1 MKKHSR
7 NILLLLLFIGAII
20 ALRLSGVGDLLTL
33 ENLQKNRD
41 ALVAYVRGHGPSSI
55 ALYILIYTAAIA
67 LNLPGG
73 AVLTLAGGFLFGTLP
88 AVLYV
93 NIGATAGAVLAFL
106 SARYLLGA
114 RLQETYRD
122 RLEKFN
128 REMERN
134 GTRYL
139 LTLRLIPVFP
149 FFVVNFLAGLTQ
161 VPLSTFSWTT
171 SLGIIPG
178 TAVFAYAGHQLEQ
191 AHSVSDI
198 FTGRVLL
205 AFLILAAFTLAPA
218 IINRFRRRSSLPR
231 SS

>member
-7 NILLLLLFIGAII
+7 NMVLLLLLIGVII
-20 ALRLSGVGDLLTL
+20 ALRLGGVGDLLTF

-41 ALVAYVRGHGPSSI
+41 ALLAYVREHGRSSI
-55 ALYILIYTAAIA
+55 AFYILVYIAAIA

-93 NIGATAGAVLAFL
+93 NLGATSGAVLAFL

-149 FFVVNFLAGLTQ
+149 FFVVNFLAGLTR
-161 VPLSTFSWTT
+161 VPLGTFSWTT

-191 AHSVSDI
+191 VRSISDI
-198 FTGRVLL
+198 FTGKVLS

-218 IINRFRRRSSLPR
+218 IISKIRRRSSSP
-231 SS
+231 SSS

>member
-7 NILLLLLFIGAII
+7 NVVLLLLFIGAII
-20 ALRLSGVGDLLTL
+20 ALRLSGVGDILTF

-41 ALVAYVRGHGPSSI
+41 ALLAYVRGHGFSSI
-55 ALYILIYTAAIA
+55 ALYILVYTAAIA

-73 AVLTLAGGFLFGTLP
+73 AVLTMAGGYLFGTLP

-93 NIGATAGAVLAFL
+93 NVGATAGAMLAFL

-114 RLQETYRD
+114 RLQERYRD
-122 RLEKFN
+122 RLAKFN
-128 REMERN
+128 DEMKRN

-149 FFVVNFLAGLTQ
+149 FFVVNFLAGLTR
-161 VPLSTFSWTT
+161 VPLGTFAWTT

-178 TAVFAYAGHQLEQ
+178 TAVFAYAGHQLEYVR
-191 AHSVSDI
+191 SISDI
-198 FTGRVLL
+198 FTGKVLS

-218 IINRFRRRSSLPR
+218 IIDRFRHRPSPPTSS
-231 SS
+231 

>member
-7 NILLLLLFIGAII
+7 NMLLLLLFIAVVI
-20 ALRLSGVGDLLTL
+20 ALRLSGVVDILTF

-41 ALVAYVRGHGPSSI
+41 ALLSSVRDNGLSSI
-55 ALYILIYTAAIA
+55 AVYILVYTAAIA

-93 NIGATAGAVLAFL
+93 NLGATAGAVLAFL
-106 SARYLLGA
+106 SARYLLGD
-114 RLQETYRD
+114 RLQERYRD
-122 RLEKFN
+122 RLAKFN
-128 REMERN
+128 DEMARN

-149 FFVVNFLAGLTQ
+149 FFVVNFLAGLTR

-178 TAVFAYAGHQLEQ
+178 TAVFAYAGHQLEHV
-191 AHSVSDI
+191 HSISDI
-198 FTGRVLL
+198 FTGKVLS
-205 AFLILAAFTLAPA
+205 AFLVLAAFTVAPA
-218 IINRFRRRSSLPR
+218 IISRLRKRGAPPPPA
-231 SS
+231 

>member
-7 NILLLLLFIGAII
+7 NVVLLLLFIGAMV
-20 ALRLSGVGDLLTL
+20 ALRLSGVGDLLTF

-41 ALVAYVRGHGPSSI
+41 ALLAYVRGHDLSSI
-55 ALYILIYTAAIA
+55 ALYILVYTAAIA

-93 NIGATAGAVLAFL
+93 NLGATTGAVLAFL

-122 RLEKFN
+122 RLAKFN
-128 REMERN
+128 REMARN

-161 VPLSTFSWTT
+161 VPLGTFSWTT

-178 TAVFAYAGHQLEQ
+178 TAVFAYAGHQLE
-191 AHSVSDI
+191 HIRSISDI
-198 FTGRVLL
+198 FTGKVLS
-205 AFLILAAFTLAPA
+205 AFLLLAAFALAPA
-218 IINRFRRRSSLPR
+218 IIDRFRNRSSSPP
-231 SS
+231 SA

>member
-1 MKKHSR
+1 MKKHAR
-7 NILLLLLFIGAII
+7 NMVLLLLLIGAII
-20 ALRLSGVGDLLTL
+20 ALRMSGVGDLLTF

-41 ALVAYVRGHGPSSI
+41 ALLTYVRGHGLTSV
-55 ALYILIYTAAIA
+55 ALYILVYTAAIA

-93 NIGATAGAVLAFL
+93 NVGATAGAMLAFL

-128 REMERN
+128 DEMERN
-134 GTRYL
+134 GARYL

-149 FFVVNFLAGLTQ
+149 FFVVNFLAGLTR
-161 VPLSTFSWTT
+161 VPFGTFSWTT

-178 TAVFAYAGHQLEQ
+178 TAVFAYAGHQLE
-191 AHSVSDI
+191 HVRSISDI
-198 FTGRVLL
+198 FTGNVLSAFLLL
-205 AFLILAAFTLAPA
+205 AALTLAPA
-218 IINRFRRRSSLPR
+218 IINRFRHRSSSPP

>member
-1 MKKHSR
+1 MTKQAR
-7 NILLLLLFIGAII
+7 NILLLLLLMGVII
-20 ALRLSGVGDLLTL
+20 ALRLSSVGDLLTF

-41 ALVAYVRGHGPSSI
+41 ALLDYVRGHGLSSL

-93 NIGATAGAVLAFL
+93 NIGATTGAVLAFL

-128 REMERN
+128 REMARN

-178 TAVFAYAGHQLEQ
+178 TAVFAYAGHQLE
-191 AHSVSDI
+191 HVRSISDI
-198 FTGRVLL
+198 FTGKVLS
-205 AFLILAAFTLAPA
+205 AFLLLAAFALAPA
-218 IINRFRRRSSLPR
+218 IIDRFRNRPSSPP
-231 SS
+231 SP

>member
-7 NILLLLLFIGAII
+7 NVVLLLLFIGAMV
-20 ALRLSGVGDLLTL
+20 ALRLSGVGDLLTF

-41 ALVAYVRGHGPSSI
+41 ALLAYVRGHDLSSI
-55 ALYILIYTAAIA
+55 ALYILVYTAAIA

-93 NIGATAGAVLAFL
+93 NLGATTGAVLAFL

-122 RLEKFN
+122 RLAKFN
-128 REMERN
+128 REMARN

-161 VPLSTFSWTT
+161 VPLGTFSWTT

-178 TAVFAYAGHQLEQ
+178 TAVFAYAGHQLE
-191 AHSVSDI
+191 HVRSISDI
-198 FTGRVLL
+198 FTGKVLS
-205 AFLILAAFTLAPA
+205 AFLLLAAFALAPA
-218 IINRFRRRSSLPR
+218 IIDRFRNRSSSPP
-231 SS
+231 SA

>member
-7 NILLLLLFIGAII
+7 NVVLLLLFIGAMV
-20 ALRLSGVGDLLTL
+20 ALRLSGVGDLLTF

-41 ALVAYVRGHGPSSI
+41 ALLAYVRGHDLSSI
-55 ALYILIYTAAIA
+55 ALYILVYTAAIA
-67 LNLPGG
+67 LNLPAG
-73 AVLTLAGGFLFGTLP
+73 AVLTLAAGFLFGTLP

-93 NIGATAGAVLAFL
+93 NLGATTGAVLAFL

-122 RLEKFN
+122 RLAKFN
-128 REMERN
+128 REMARN

-161 VPLSTFSWTT
+161 VPLGTFSWTT

-178 TAVFAYAGHQLEQ
+178 TAVFAYAGHQLE
-191 AHSVSDI
+191 HVRSISDI
-198 FTGRVLL
+198 FTGKVLS
-205 AFLILAAFTLAPA
+205 AFLLLAAFALAPA
-218 IINRFRRRSSLPR
+218 IIDRFRNRSSSPP
-231 SS
+231 SA

>member
-7 NILLLLLFIGAII
+7 NVVLLLLFIGAVI

-191 AHSVSDI
+191 VHSVSDI

>member
-1 MKKHSR
+1 MKKHAR
-7 NILLLLLFIGAII
+7 NMVLLLLLIGAII
-20 ALRLSGVGDLLTL
+20 ALRMSGVGDLLTF

-41 ALVAYVRGHGPSSI
+41 ALLTYVRGHGLTSV
-55 ALYILIYTAAIA
+55 ALYILVYTAAIA

-93 NIGATAGAVLAFL
+93 NVGATAGAMLAFL

-128 REMERN
+128 DEMERN
-134 GTRYL
+134 GARYL

-149 FFVVNFLAGLTQ
+149 FFVVNFLAGLTR
-161 VPLSTFSWTT
+161 VPFGTFSWTT

-178 TAVFAYAGHQLEQ
+178 TAVFAYAGHQLE
-191 AHSVSDI
+191 HVRSISDI
-198 FTGRVLL
+198 FTGNVLSAFLLL
-205 AFLILAAFTLAPA
+205 AALTLAPA
-218 IINRFRRRSSLPR
+218 IISRFRHRSSSPP

>member
-1 MKKHSR
+1 MV
-7 NILLLLLFIGAII
+7 LLLLLIGVII
-20 ALRLSGVGDLLTL
+20 ALRLGGVGDLLTF

-41 ALVAYVRGHGPSSI
+41 ALLAYVREHGRSSI
-55 ALYILIYTAAIA
+55 AFYILVYIAAIA

-93 NIGATAGAVLAFL
+93 NLGATSGAVLAFL

-149 FFVVNFLAGLTQ
+149 FFVVNFLAGLTR
-161 VPLSTFSWTT
+161 VPLGTFSWTT

-191 AHSVSDI
+191 VRSISDI
-198 FTGRVLL
+198 FTGKVLS

-218 IINRFRRRSSLPR
+218 IISKIRRRSSSP
-231 SS
+231 SSS